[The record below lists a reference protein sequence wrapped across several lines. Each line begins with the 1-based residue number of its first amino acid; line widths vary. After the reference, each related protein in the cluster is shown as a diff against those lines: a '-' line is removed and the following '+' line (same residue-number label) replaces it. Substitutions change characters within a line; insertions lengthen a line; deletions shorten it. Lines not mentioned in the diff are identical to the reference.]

1 MPKTTKS
8 SSQRKLNFD
17 DAGGNSIA
25 KQVER
30 VQQRGQKRASPP
42 LDDHQNTE
50 SYISPKKKQNT
61 GTVTAIHN
69 VVTPESLETAKKV
82 TLLQT
87 KSGEYIPEYIHK
99 NVDYIRKVK
108 VLKLSPIQS
117 RVLQWIHDN
126 FDVPNDFE
134 QNRKYGPLSGSSYPD
149 RVITAYR
156 LGSLE
161 RIKRT
166 DGVDVDDDNDDK
178 IGSSKHSVICTVCA
192 DLGHIADACP
202 TLL

>member
-1 MPKTTKS
+1 MPRSTKS

-17 DAGGNSIA
+17 DAGGDSIA
-25 KQVER
+25 TQAER
-30 VQQRGQKRASPP
+30 VQQRRQKRASPP
-42 LDDHQNTE
+42 DDHPNTE
-50 SYISPKKKQNT
+50 SYISPQKKLNT
-61 GTVTAIHN
+61 GTETATQN
-69 VVTPESLETAKKV
+69 VVTPDYSETTKKV

-99 NVDYIRKVK
+99 NVDYIRKGN

-166 DGVDVDDDNDDK
+166 DDVDDDNDDK

>member
-1 MPKTTKS
+1 MPRTTKS
-8 SSQRKLNFD
+8 SSQRKLNFGD
-17 DAGGNSIA
+17 DGGNSIA
-25 KQVER
+25 KQAER
-30 VQQRGQKRASPP
+30 VQQRRQKRTSPP
-42 LDDHQNTE
+42 DDHQNTE
-50 SYISPKKKQNT
+50 SYISPKKKLNT
-61 GTVTAIHN
+61 GTVTATHN
-69 VVTPESLETAKKV
+69 VVTPDSLETTKKV

-99 NVDYIRKVK
+99 NVDYVRKGE

-166 DGVDVDDDNDDK
+166 DDDDNDDK
-178 IGSSKHSVICTVCA
+178 IGSKKHSVICTVCA